1 MIHNQNDGCISVF
14 EKSSIEDTYSLN
26 TIQAFEW
33 LEVSGLGKWGN
44 GSSWNDFQGGAL
56 PPSNHF
62 QKTPSEVE
70 VAPRYTHCNF

>member
-1 MIHNQNDGCISVF
+1 MYEHTYSLNTIY
-14 EKSSIEDTYSLN
+14 TYSLN

-56 PPSNHF
+56 PPSKHF